1 MKTRIA
7 LAFATLTLVLGC
19 EQNKSTDDP
28 EILKKILIGYF
39 DGIKAKDLNKL
50 NALTTED
57 FVLFEDGSVWN
68 NDSLM
73 RAIDKYY
80 KSFNP
85 EYSFD
90 NFEIDVDSR
99 IGNIR
104 YYNHCDCVIDDTVKR
119 SLDWIESAT
128 FEKVDGKWK
137 MNFLHSSKRR
147 E

>member
-1 MKTRIA
+1 MKTRIG
-7 LAFATLTLVLGC
+7 LAFATLMLVLGC
-19 EQNKSTDDP
+19 QQNKSTDDP

-68 NDSLM
+68 NDSLII
-73 RAIDKYY
+73 AIDKYY

>member
-19 EQNKSTDDP
+19 KQNKSTDDP

-99 IGNIR
+99 IGNMR
-104 YYNHCDCVIDDTVKR
+104 YYNQCDCVIDDTVKR